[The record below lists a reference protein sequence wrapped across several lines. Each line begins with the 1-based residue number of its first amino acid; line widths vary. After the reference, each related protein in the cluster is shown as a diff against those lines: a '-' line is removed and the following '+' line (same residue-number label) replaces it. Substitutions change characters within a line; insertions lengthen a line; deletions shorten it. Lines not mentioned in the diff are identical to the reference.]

1 VRRRPRKAHSST
13 APAPGHP
20 PVGAHRRVRPRSRR
34 ARHGEQGE
42 ARQRPRG
49 RHAVTARQFGPTC
62 SGRASAWR
70 SCVTCAPSPSG
81 CIPVGNGPLDVA
93 VGGDAVWSRT
103 AWTGR
108 CRRSPEDQRRCRYPS
123 REQSGERRL
132 RRRLRMGRRSR
143 FVRLWRQARGRG
155 DRIRPCSGESLD
167 KRMQESLHAEAQKIA
182 DQISVLGHIAVARSP
197 TTWARRLC

>member
-1 VRRRPRKAHSST
+1 VRRRPRKGALVHRTRAGASSGGSASPSATTKSSGTSWRAGRSST
-13 APAPGHP
+13 ATA
-20 PVGAHRRVRPRSRR
+20 RS
-34 ARHGEQGE
+34 
-42 ARQRPRG
+42 PCCP
-49 RHAVTARQFGPTC
+49 ARQFGPTC

-143 FVRLWRQARGRG
+143 FVRLWRQARRRG

-197 TTWARRLC
+197 TTRARRLC